1 MKIGEFYSVVCRIFA
16 LNFANCPSEE
26 IFNEIKKN
34 SNWVIKNNN
43 EANLTGSK
51 LYKESLEVKNLEE
64 IKEDFLNLKK
74 YFNAEFF
81 FEGDKKRLE
90 GLYRV
95 CKFEPN
101 LKLSDVDSITSQ
113 LSFLSSVL
121 QLKADK
127 KIEEILGVFLSSYFL
142 PYSKKL
148 YPLLQKEAKTKFYR
162 SMGYLFEDFSEGIE
176 KIFNIRVVPR

>member
-1 MKIGEFYSVVCRIFA
+1 MKVGEFYSVVCRIFA
-16 LNFANCPSEE
+16 LNFANYPSEK

-34 SNWVIKNNN
+34 SNWIIKNDN

-51 LYKESLEVKNLEE
+51 LYKESIETENAEE
-64 IKEDFLNLKK
+64 IKGDFLNLKK

-90 GLYRV
+90 SLYKV

-101 LKLSDVDSITSQ
+101 LKLSEIDSMSTQ

-176 KIFNIRVVPR
+176 KIFKIRVVPR